1 MSKEK
6 QIEEMAHLVCEMA
19 YKPNSCQE
27 CAGRK
32 GGCFTLP
39 KMKILHDHG
48 YRKQSEG
55 EWIKLVKIRSKE
67 GEPVL
72 HSYKCSLCGVYL
84 AKQANYCPNC
94 GAKMT
99 SAQYVFNE
107 GGFESK
113 ALKGGAE

>member
-1 MSKEK
+1 MNK

-55 EWIKLVKIRSKE
+55 EWILTVNEYREKHPDCE
-67 GEPVL
+67 YCL
-72 HSYKCSLCGVYL
+72 HRARPFDKCIALNKRMGKRTAKNAL
-84 AKQANYCPNC
+84 AMFPENGIIK
-94 GAKMT
+94 K
-99 SAQYVFNE
+99 
-107 GGFESK
+107 
-113 ALKGGAE
+113 KGGAE

>member
-1 MSKEK
+1 MNRQA

-48 YRKQSEG
+48 YCKQSDTAREIF
-55 EWIKLVKIRSKE
+55 EEADKIFMATCLSLE
-67 GEPVL
+67 T
-72 HSYKCSLCGVYL
+72 YKAWCELKKKYI
-84 AKQANYCPNC
+84 Q
-94 GAKMT
+94 
-99 SAQYVFNE
+99 
-107 GGFESK
+107 ESD
-113 ALKGGAE
+113 L